1 MLKSSL
7 CDYSHA
13 CILLKGAISADSTT
27 DQDQDNND
35 ANKKVIFKNCA
46 PFTNYISRINN
57 TQIDDASYI
66 DVVMPIYTSIECSYN
81 HWKTSKILWQ
91 SYRDV
96 PDLDN
101 DDAISN
107 FTENNATESL
117 NLKLKLIGQQA
128 KMARK
133 ILK

>member
-13 CILLKGAISADSTT
+13 YVLVKGAISAENTT
-27 DQDQDNND
+27 DQDQDNNG

-46 PFTNYISRINN
+46 PFTNCISRINN

-66 DVVMPIYTSIECSYN
+66 DVVMPIYTSIECSDN
-81 HWKTSKILWQ
+81 HLKTSKILWQ
-91 SYRDV
+91 LYRDV

-107 FTENNATESL
+107 FTENNATEL
-117 NLKLKLIGQQA
+117 FNLKLKLIGQQA
-128 KMARK
+128 KMAWK

>member
-13 CILLKGAISADSTT
+13 CVLVKGAISAENTT
-27 DQDQDNND
+27 DQDQDNNG

-46 PFTNYISRINN
+46 PFTNCISRRNN

-66 DVVMPIYTSIECSYN
+66 DVVMPIYTSIECSDN
-81 HWKTSKILWQ
+81 HLKTSKILWQ
-91 SYRDV
+91 LYRDV

-107 FTENNATESL
+107 FTENNATEL
-117 NLKLKLIGQQA
+117 FNLKLKSIGQQA

>member
-1 MLKSSL
+1 MK
-7 CDYSHA
+7 
-13 CILLKGAISADSTT
+13 
-27 DQDQDNND
+27 
-35 ANKKVIFKNCA
+35 FKNCA
-46 PFTNYISRINN
+46 PFTNCISRINN

-66 DVVMPIYTSIECSYN
+66 DVVMPIYTSIECSDN
-81 HWKTSKILWQ
+81 HLKTSKILWQ
-91 SYRDV
+91 FYRDV

-107 FTENNATESL
+107 FTENNATESF